1 MASVIVIK
9 EMVASV
15 EEILPPPYLDLPT
28 QAQMPPYVQS
38 LLRMYEFSSNKSF
51 KTDQRLTGGS
61 SQSPIGYYTD
71 GSECMGEPG
80 KLRLGHTVFFA

>member
-38 LLRMYEFSSNKSF
+38 LLRMYEFSSFQNWS
-51 KTDQRLTGGS
+51 TNHRW
-61 SQSPIGYYTD
+61 
-71 GSECMGEPG
+71 
-80 KLRLGHTVFFA
+80 

>member
-1 MASVIVIK
+1 
-9 EMVASV
+9 
-15 EEILPPPYLDLPT
+15 
-28 QAQMPPYVQS
+28 MPPYVHS

-51 KTDQRLTGGS
+51 KTDQRITGGS

-80 KLRLGHTVFFA
+80 KLRLGHTVFFCVVGFGDRDRGGTFRVKQPSLL